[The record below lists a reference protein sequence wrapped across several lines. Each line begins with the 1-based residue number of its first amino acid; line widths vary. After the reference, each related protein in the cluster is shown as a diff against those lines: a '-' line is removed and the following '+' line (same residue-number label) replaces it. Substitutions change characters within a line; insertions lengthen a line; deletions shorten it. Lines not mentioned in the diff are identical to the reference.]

1 MTISFRRHVKW
12 IVLVA
17 FGLAG
22 VLMGVVA
29 ARLAAKIE
37 EERASALSADYFA
50 GRAEA
55 FARET
60 REIAEEL
67 EHVRSFF
74 RASGQVSRAEFRLFA
89 GEILARHPA
98 IVAVEWAP
106 RVPGAD
112 RSAHERLARE
122 DGLAGYEIRVL
133 GPDGRTAAAPA
144 KADYY
149 PVFYVEPFDKNHDV
163 VGFDLSSE
171 RARLAALTRAD
182 ATGEP
187 SITPPADL
195 VQDAGIGKGLLVAMP
210 VGDPIGAVDGRAG
223 TAPSGFVL
231 LVMRVRDIFH
241 EQLEKTGPSGTTAMR
256 FELADAGADGSGTAV
271 VLESSRVGSVD
282 GFYRD
287 WRYVERF
294 DVGGRQWQ
302 LTGRPTAAYVATH
315 LTRGPLV
322 LGVGL
327 GLIWV
332 MLGGFTIA
340 LVRRARDAAFRRQ
353 TQIIE
358 TSLHSL
364 AEGVIVADASGRFVL
379 FNETAEKVLGMGRQ
393 EVDVPQWSATYGCF
407 YEDQQTPFPSE
418 QLPLAIALRGEAST
432 ADVFIRNQNLPQGV
446 YISITGTP
454 ICDEDGRPDGGV
466 VVFRD
471 VTAAKLAEQRVHA
484 SVKQLEDLR
493 YAVDQAALV
502 GVTDRDGR
510 IIYAN
515 EKFAEVSGYPKEEL
529 IGETHRILNSGFH
542 PMAFFREMWLTIT
555 EGRVWRGRICN
566 RARDGRHFWVDTTI
580 VPLLVDGKPERY
592 LAIRTDITEQMR
604 QQAELVRLS
613 NAVEQTA
620 DAIVITDRD
629 GIIEYVNPAFET
641 ITGYSREEAVGQTP
655 RILRSGKQSAEF
667 YAQLWKTIS
676 DGRVFRGAPVNRR
689 KNGELCNV
697 EQTITPIKDSE
708 GRIVHFVSVLK
719 DMTDRIRIE
728 QQELEMRY
736 ASDVQRRLYPTAAP
750 TVPGLDVA
758 AATFPAQ
765 ATCGDYY
772 DYLSLADGSL
782 GVVIGDVSGH
792 GLGPALIMAETRAYI
807 RFLSASC
814 PDPGEVLTNINQVLC
829 EDLDDNRY
837 VALILAHVDRSARR
851 LTYVNAGHTAAYHL
865 DRAGVLK
872 AAMESSAPPLGVLP
886 GAAFP
891 AIENPPLE
899 DGDVVVFLTD
909 GITEAENAAGDYFGH
924 EAALDVVRAHLNEP
938 AQELVQR
945 LREATRAFAGDA
957 PQQDDI
963 TVLVCKVGPVTGG
976 DSIGT
981 NFSI

>member
-1 MTISFRRHVKW
+1 M
-12 IVLVA
+12 LVA
-17 FGLAG
+17 FGLGG

-29 ARLAAKIE
+29 ARFAAKAE
-37 EERASALSADYFA
+37 QERAYALSAEYFA

-60 REIAEEL
+60 RETTEEL
-67 EHVRSFF
+67 QHLRSFF
-74 RASGQVSRAEFRLFA
+74 VASRSVSRAEFRVFA
-89 GEILARHPA
+89 REMLARHPA
-98 IVAVEWAP
+98 IAAVEWAP
-106 RVPGAD
+106 WVRDAD
-112 RSAHERLARE
+112 RRAHERLARE
-122 DGLAGYEIRVL
+122 DGVAGYEIRAL
-133 GPDGRTAAAPA
+133 GPDGRAAAAPA

-149 PVFYVEPFDKNHDV
+149 PVFYVEPFDENRGV

-171 RARLAALTRAD
+171 RARLAALARAD

-187 SITPPADL
+187 STTSPVDL
-195 VQDAGIGKGLLVAMP
+195 LQDGGVRKALLIAMP
-210 VGDPIGAVDGRAG
+210 VGDPIGAVGVRAD
-223 TAPSGFVL
+223 APPSGFVL
-231 LVMRVRDIFH
+231 LVVRVHDIFR
-241 EQLEKTGPSGTTAMR
+241 EQLDKAGPRGVAAMR
-256 FELADAGADGSGTAV
+256 FELADAGAGGSGPEV
-271 VLESSRVGSVD
+271 VLESSWGRGGDS
-282 GFYRD
+282 FYSD
-287 WRYVERF
+287 WRYVERI
-294 DVGGRQWQ
+294 DVGGRPWK

-332 MLGGFTIA
+332 MLGGFAIA

-353 TQIIE
+353 TQIVE

-379 FNETAEKVLGMGRQ
+379 FNETAEKLLGMGRQ
-393 EVDVPQWSATYGCF
+393 EVDVPDWSATYGCF
-407 YEDQQTPFPSE
+407 YEDGRTPFPSE
-418 QLPLAIALRGEAST
+418 QLPLARALRGEASC

-454 ICDEDGRPDGGV
+454 ISDEDGTPDGGV

-471 VTAAKLAEQRVHA
+471 VTTAKLADQRVQA

-502 GVTDRDGR
+502 GMTDLEGR

-515 EKFAEVSGYPKEEL
+515 EKFSEVSGYPKEQL

-542 PMAFFREMWLTIT
+542 PTAFFREMWLTIT
-555 EGRVWRGRICN
+555 DGRVWRGRICN

-580 VPLLVDGKPERY
+580 VPLLVDGKPDRY
-592 LAIRTDITEQMR
+592 LALRTDITEQMR

-641 ITGYSREEAVGQTP
+641 MTGYSREEAVGQTP
-655 RILRSGKQSAEF
+655 RILRSGKQSPDF
-667 YAQLWKTIS
+667 YEHLWKTIS
-676 DGRVFRGAPVNRR
+676 AGRVFHGAPVNRR

-708 GRIVHFVSVLK
+708 GRVVHFVSVLK
-719 DMTDRIRIE
+719 DMTDRIRVE

-736 ASDVQRRLYPTAAP
+736 ASDVQRRLYPAAAP
-750 TVPGLDVA
+750 AVSGLDIA
-758 AATFPAQ
+758 GATFPAL

-772 DYLSLADGSL
+772 DYLPLSNGSLA
-782 GVVIGDVSGH
+782 VVIGDVSGH
-792 GLGPALIMAETRAYI
+792 GLGPALIMAETRAYL
-807 RFLSASC
+807 RFLSASSAE
-814 PDPGEVLTNINQVLC
+814 PGEVLTKINQVLY

-837 VALILAHVDRSARR
+837 VALILAHVDPSARR

-865 DRAGVLK
+865 DRSGAVK
-872 AAMESSAPPLGVLP
+872 AAMESCAPPLGVLP
-886 GAAFP
+886 GTVFP

-909 GITEAENAAGDYFGH
+909 GITEAENAAGDYFGP
-924 EAALDVVRAHLNEP
+924 EAALAVVRAHLGES

-945 LREATRAFAGDA
+945 LRAATRAFAGEA

-963 TVLVCKVGPVTGG
+963 TVLVCKVGPAAGG

-981 NFSI
+981 SFSI

>member
-1 MTISFRRHVKW
+1 MTTPFRRHLKW
-12 IVLVA
+12 IVLVG
-17 FGLAG
+17 FGLGG

-29 ARLAAKIE
+29 ARLAAKME
-37 EERASALSADYFA
+37 QERASALSAEYFA

-60 REIAEEL
+60 RETIEEL
-67 EHVRSFF
+67 QHIRSFF
-74 RASGQVSRAEFRLFA
+74 AASRQVSRAEFRVFA
-89 GEILARHPA
+89 GEILVRHPA
-98 IVAVEWAP
+98 IATVEWAP
-106 RVPGAD
+106 RVPGTD
-112 RSAHERLARE
+112 RPAHERLARE
-122 DGLAGYEIRVL
+122 SGLAGYQIRVL
-133 GPDGRTAAAPA
+133 GPDGRAAAAPA

-149 PVFYVEPFDKNHDV
+149 PVFYVEPSDENRDV

-171 RARLAALTRAD
+171 RARFAALTRAD

-187 SITPPADL
+187 STTSPVNL
-195 VQDAGIGKGLLVAMP
+195 LQDAGTGKALLVAMP
-210 VGDPIGAVDGRAG
+210 VGDPIG
-223 TAPSGFVL
+223 PSGGGPDSTQTGFVL
-231 LVMRVRDIFH
+231 LVVRVHDIFQA
-241 EQLEKTGPSGTTAMR
+241 QLEKSGPGGTRAMR
-256 FELADAGADGSGTAV
+256 FELADAGADGSGTEV
-271 VLESSRVGSVD
+271 VLESSWERGGD
-282 GFYRD
+282 GFYSD

-294 DVGGRQWQ
+294 DVGGRRWQ

-332 MLGGFTIA
+332 MLGGFAIA
-340 LVRRARDAAFRRQ
+340 LVRRARDIAFRRQ

-364 AEGVIVADASGRFVL
+364 AEGVIVADATGRFVL
-379 FNETAEKVLGMGRQ
+379 FNETAEKLLGMGRQ
-393 EVDVPQWSATYGCF
+393 EVDVPEWSATYGCF
-407 YEDQQTPFPSE
+407 YEDGRTPFPSE
-418 QLPLAIALRGEAST
+418 ELPLARALRGEAAS
-432 ADVFIRNQNLPQGV
+432 ADVFIRNENLPQGV

-454 ICDEDGRPDGGV
+454 ICDEDGKPDGGV

-471 VTAAKLAEQRVHA
+471 VTAAKLAEQRVQA

-502 GVTDRDGR
+502 GMTDRDGR

-515 EKFAEVSGYPKEEL
+515 AKFSEVSGYPLEQL

-542 PMAFFREMWLTIT
+542 PTAFFREMWLTIT

-580 VPLLVDGKPERY
+580 VPLLVDGKPDRY
-592 LAIRTDITEQMR
+592 LALRTDITEQMR

-620 DAIVITDRD
+620 DAILITDRD

-641 ITGYSREEAVGQTP
+641 MTGYSREEAVGQTP
-655 RILRSGKQSAEF
+655 RIMRSGKQPPDF
-667 YAQLWKTIS
+667 YERLWKTIS
-676 DGRVFRGAPVNRR
+676 AGRVFHGAPVNRR

-719 DMTDRIRIE
+719 DMTDRIRVE

-736 ASDVQRRLYPTAAP
+736 ASDVQRRLYPAAAP
-750 TVPGLDVA
+750 AVSGLDLA
-758 AATFPAQ
+758 ADTFPAL

-772 DYLSLADGSL
+772 DYLRLSNGSL
-782 GVVIGDVSGH
+782 GIVIGDVSGH
-792 GLGPALIMAETRAYI
+792 GLGPALIMAETRAYL

-814 PDPGEVLTNINQVLC
+814 PDPGEVLTKINQVLF
-829 EDLDDNRY
+829 EDLDENRY
-837 VALILAHVDRSARR
+837 VALILAHVDPSARR

-865 DRAGVLK
+865 DRTGAVK
-872 AAMESSAPPLGVLP
+872 AAMESCALPLGVMP
-886 GAAFP
+886 GTTFP

-909 GITEAENAAGDYFGH
+909 GITEAENAAGDYFGP
-924 EAALDVVRAHLNEP
+924 EAALDVVRAHLDAP
-938 AQELVQR
+938 AQELVRR

-963 TVLVCKVGPVTGG
+963 TVLVCKVGPAAGG
-976 DSIGT
+976 HSIGT

>member
-1 MTISFRRHVKW
+1 M
-12 IVLVA
+12 A
-17 FGLAG
+17 FGLGG
-22 VLMGVVA
+22 VLMGAVA
-29 ARLAAKIE
+29 SQLAAKAE
-37 EERASALSADYFA
+37 EERASALLAEHFG
-50 GRAEA
+50 GRADA

-67 EHVRSFF
+67 QHVRSFF
-74 RASGQVSRAEFRLFA
+74 VASGSVSRAEFRVFA

-98 IVAVEWAP
+98 IAAVEWAP
-106 RVPGAD
+106 RVAGAD
-112 RSAHERLARE
+112 RPAHERLARTE
-122 DGLAGYEIRVL
+122 GLAGYEIRAL

-149 PVFYVEPFDKNHDV
+149 PVFYAEPFAENRDL

-171 RARLAALTRAD
+171 SVHFAALTRAD
-182 ATGEP
+182 VTDEP
-187 SITPPADL
+187 SITSPAGL
-195 VQDAGIGKGLLVAMP
+195 VKDAGARKALLVAMP
-210 VGDPIGAVDGRAG
+210 VGDPIGAAAAPADA
-223 TAPSGFVL
+223 TPSGFVL
-231 LVMRVRDIFH
+231 LVVRVRDIFV
-241 EQLEKTGPSGTTAMR
+241 EQLERSGPRGMPAMH
-256 FELADAGADGSGTAV
+256 FELADAGPAGSGPEV
-271 VLESSRVGSVD
+271 VLESSWGPT
-282 GFYRD
+282 GEGLYRD

-315 LTRGPLV
+315 LTHGPFV

-327 GLIWV
+327 GVIWIL
-332 MLGGFTIA
+332 LGGFAIA

-353 TQIIE
+353 TQIVE
-358 TSLHSL
+358 ASLHSL
-364 AEGVIVADASGRFVL
+364 AEGVIVADASGHFVL
-379 FNETAEKVLGMGRQ
+379 FNETAEKLLGMGRR
-393 EVDVPQWSATYGCF
+393 EVEVPEWSATYGCF
-407 YEDQQTPFPSE
+407 YEDGRTPFPSE
-418 QLPLAIALRGEAST
+418 QLPLARALRGEAST
-432 ADVFIRNQNLPQGV
+432 ADVFIRNQNVPQGV
-446 YISITGTP
+446 HISITGTP
-454 ICDEDGRPDGGV
+454 LADEGGTPDGGV

-471 VTAAKLAEQRVHA
+471 VTAAKRAEQRLLA
-484 SVKQLEDLR
+484 SMKQLEDLR

-502 GVTDRDGR
+502 AMTDRDGL

-515 EKFAEVSGYPKEEL
+515 QKFSEVSGYPLDQL

-580 VPLLVDGKPERY
+580 VPLLVDGKPDRY
-592 LAIRTDITEQMR
+592 LALRTDVTEQMR

-629 GIIEYVNPAFET
+629 GIIEYVNPAFEAM
-641 ITGYSREEAVGQTP
+641 TGYSREEAVGQTP
-655 RILRSGKQSAEF
+655 RILRSGKQTPEF
-667 YAQLWKTIS
+667 YDDLWKTIS
-676 DGRVFRGAPVNRR
+676 AGRVYRGAPVNRK

-719 DMTDRIRIE
+719 DMTDRMRVE

-736 ASDVQRRLYPTAAP
+736 ASDVQRRLYPAAAP
-750 TVPGLDVA
+750 AVSGLDVA
-758 AATFPAQ
+758 AATFPAL

-772 DYLSLADGSL
+772 DYLPLSNGSL

-792 GLGPALIMAETRAYI
+792 GLGPALIMAETRAYL
-807 RFLSASC
+807 RFLSASS
-814 PDPGEVLTNINQVLC
+814 PEPGEVLTKINQVLC

-837 VALILAHVDRSARR
+837 VALILAHVDPSARR

-865 DRAGVLK
+865 DRAGAVK
-872 AAMESSAPPLGVLP
+872 AVMESCAPPLGVLP
-886 GAAFP
+886 GTAFP
-891 AIENPPLE
+891 AIENPALE

-909 GITEAENAAGDYFGH
+909 GITETENAAGDYFGP
-924 EAALDVVRAHLNEP
+924 EAALAVLRGHLDET

-945 LREATRAFAGDA
+945 LREATRAFAGEA

-963 TVLVCKVGPVTGG
+963 TVLVCKVGPAAGG